1 MTREAT
7 PLPEP
12 PQGSRKRTLST
23 KAKEYTDSHVSK
35 KTKTVNSDATRPV
48 QEKSSKQ
55 KKRTIIENHSDSD
68 EQSPAPVKGKR
79 RHYATAKTI
88 EREDNA
94 NSQSPLPEGQED
106 NAPAPTQPPSPDTV
120 KKPETAEEELSMI
133 ETIYLSKYSPW
144 SYRPSIQNLDLPS
157 LHLFP
162 CHSTY

>member
-1 MTREAT
+1 MTQEAT
-7 PLPEP
+7 PLPKP

-35 KTKTVNSDATRPV
+35 KTKTVTRDATRPV

-68 EQSPAPVKGKR
+68 EQSPAPVKGKM
-79 RHYATAKTI
+79 RHHATAKTI
-88 EREDNA
+88 ESKDDT
-94 NSQSPLPEGQED
+94 NSQSPLPEGQD
-106 NAPAPTQPPSPDTV
+106 NAPAPTQPPSTDTV
-120 KKPETAEEELSMI
+120 KKSETAEEELSMI

-144 SYRPSIQNLDLPS
+144 SYRASIQNLDIPS

-162 CHSTY
+162 CHSMY